1 MSITPVT
8 ARASVYALL
17 TDGTTVE
24 IRPARTDDLPAVQAM
39 HEGMSSNNSYLRFF
53 SLGQLSAEQEAARVC
68 RPSGADHA
76 ALLALCSG
84 QIVGVASYEVS
95 GHGPEAEIAIAVP
108 DNMHNR
114 GIGTLLLEHLVS
126 DAGLR
131 GITTFTASVL
141 TQNAEMQR
149 IFTDAGLSARR
160 QLEGGVIEF
169 TCDLPGD
176 DADPRWDPFLDAAA
190 DRERSADVASLR
202 HVFQPGSVA
211 VVGASRRMGTVGRA
225 ILHNI
230 VTAGYQGPIY
240 AVNPHAAHMEAVRC
254 VASVSALP
262 EPVDLA
268 VIAVPAA
275 AVPAVADECGRRG
288 VKALVVITAGLDT
301 PQGADLLAIC
311 RRFGMRLVGPNCFGI
326 AVPSIGLDATFAAR
340 HPEPGT
346 AGLVM
351 QSGGLGFA
359 LADRLSRLGL
369 GVSSFASIGNKYDIS
384 SNDMLMWWQQDG
396 KTKLAVLYIESFGN
410 PRKFARTARHVGR
423 TIPVLTVLAGRSAAG
438 QQAAASHTAA
448 VASPLATK
456 EALFRQAGIIATE
469 SLGELLDIAALLAT
483 QPVPAGSHV
492 AIVSNVGGAG
502 VLTADSCTEHGLVVH
517 RLSGETRRRLH
528 ALVPAG
534 GAVTGPVDTTATV
547 SEDSFRRCLEIV
559 AADRGVDAVIALVL
573 STAATGDL
581 VSAISSAD
589 VSVPLAA
596 VVLDQ
601 AEAVRLLPRAPSDA
615 AAAGQAGARAGENAG
630 AGEGEN
636 AGGAMTAQ
644 PTASVPC
651 YADPEMAAQ
660 AMALAA
666 GYGAWRA
673 RPPGHIHDFGDVATD
688 EARAL
693 IQAYLHRSPNGGWLP
708 PDQAA
713 ALLACYGIRLT
724 ELTPVS
730 SADEAVRV
738 AAGLGGPVVLKA
750 DVPGL
755 LHKTD
760 AGAVQLDL
768 RTELEIRRAWR
779 LLTSKF
785 GPRLRQVLLQPMI
798 SGGTEVIIGVAQEP
812 IFGPLIIFGLGG
824 VATDVLADHTAR
836 LAPLTDTDANELIHS
851 IRSAPLLLGHRGS
864 PAADLAA
871 LQETLLR
878 ISRLADDLPEIAELD
893 LNPVIARD
901 DGVFAVDT
909 RIRLT
914 PAKPRDLFLRK
925 LR

>member
-1 MSITPVT
+1 MVKP
-8 ARASVYALL
+8 
-17 TDGTTVE
+17 
-24 IRPARTDDLPAVQAM
+24 
-39 HEGMSSNNSYLRFF
+39 
-53 SLGQLSAEQEAARVC
+53 
-68 RPSGADHA
+68 
-76 ALLALCSG
+76 
-84 QIVGVASYEVS
+84 
-95 GHGPEAEIAIAVP
+95 
-108 DNMHNR
+108 
-114 GIGTLLLEHLVS
+114 
-126 DAGLR
+126 
-131 GITTFTASVL
+131 
-141 TQNAEMQR
+141 
-149 IFTDAGLSARR
+149 
-160 QLEGGVIEF
+160 GGGC
-169 TCDLPGD
+169 T
-176 DADPRWDPFLDAAA
+176 RWC
-190 DRERSADVASLR
+190 
-202 HVFQPGSVA
+202 Q
-211 VVGASRRMGTVGRA
+211 
-225 ILHNI
+225 
-230 VTAGYQGPIY
+230 
-240 AVNPHAAHMEAVRC
+240 
-254 VASVSALP
+254 
-262 EPVDLA
+262 
-268 VIAVPAA
+268 
-275 AVPAVADECGRRG
+275 
-288 VKALVVITAGLDT
+288 
-301 PQGADLLAIC
+301 
-311 RRFGMRLVGPNCFGI
+311 
-326 AVPSIGLDATFAAR
+326 
-340 HPEPGT
+340 
-346 AGLVM
+346 
-351 QSGGLGFA
+351 
-359 LADRLSRLGL
+359 
-369 GVSSFASIGNKYDIS
+369 
-384 SNDMLMWWQQDG
+384 
-396 KTKLAVLYIESFGN
+396 
-410 PRKFARTARHVGR
+410 
-423 TIPVLTVLAGRSAAG
+423 
-438 QQAAASHTAA
+438 
-448 VASPLATK
+448 
-456 EALFRQAGIIATE
+456 
-469 SLGELLDIAALLAT
+469 
-483 QPVPAGSHV
+483 
-492 AIVSNVGGAG
+492 
-502 VLTADSCTEHGLVVH
+502 
-517 RLSGETRRRLH
+517 
-528 ALVPAG
+528 AG

-601 AEAVRLLPRAPSDA
+601 AEAVRLLPRAPWD
-615 AAAGQAGARAGENAG
+615 AGQAGARAGENT
-630 AGEGEN
+630 GEG
-636 AGGAMTAQ
+636 GATAAH
-644 PTASVPC
+644 PTASVPS

-673 RPPGHIHDFGDVATD
+673 RPPGHIHDFSDVEAD

-693 IQAYLHRSPNGGWLP
+693 IQTYLHRSPNGGWLP
-708 PDQAA
+708 PDKAA

-738 AAGLGGPVVLKA
+738 AAGVGGPVVLKA

-812 IFGPLIIFGLGG
+812 TFGPLIIFGLGG
-824 VATDVLADHTAR
+824 IATDVLADHTAR

-864 PAADLAA
+864 PAADIAA

-893 LNPVIARD
+893 LNPVIARQ
-901 DGVFAVDT
+901 DGVFAVDV

>member
-24 IRPARTDDLPAVQAM
+24 IRAARTDDLPAVQAM

-53 SLGQLSAEQEAARVC
+53 NLSQLSAEQEATRVC

-84 QIVGVASYEVS
+84 RVVGVASYEVS
-95 GHGPEAEIAIAVP
+95 GHGPEAEIAFAVP

-131 GITTFTASVL
+131 GITTFTASVP

-149 IFTDAGLSARR
+149 VFSDAGLSARR
-160 QLEGGVIEF
+160 QLEGGVVEF

-230 VTAGYQGPIY
+230 VTAGYQGRIY

-268 VIAVPAA
+268 VVAVPAA

-311 RRFGMRLVGPNCFGI
+311 RRYGMRLVGPNCFGI

-369 GVSSFASIGNKYDIS
+369 GVSSFASIGNKFDIS

-438 QQAAASHTAA
+438 QQAAASHPAA
-448 VASPLATK
+448 VASPLVTR
-456 EALFRQAGIIATE
+456 EALFQQAGMIATE
-469 SLGELLDIAALLAT
+469 SLGELLDVAALLAT

-601 AEAVRLLPRAPSDA
+601 AEAVRLLPRARWD
-615 AAAGQAGARAGENAG
+615 AGQAGARAGKNAG
-630 AGEGEN
+630 EDAGMDTGEG
-636 AGGAMTAQ
+636 GATAAQ
-644 PTASVPC
+644 PTASVPS

-673 RPPGHIHDFGDVATD
+673 RPPGRIHDFSDVATD

-693 IQAYLHRSPNGGWLP
+693 IQTYLHRSPNGGWLP

-864 PAADLAA
+864 PAADLTA

-878 ISRLADDLPEIAELD
+878 ISRLGDDLPEIAELD
-893 LNPVIARD
+893 LNPVIARE

>member
-53 SLGQLSAEQEAARVC
+53 NFSQLSAEQEATRVC

-84 QIVGVASYEVS
+84 QVVGVASYEVS
-95 GHGPEAEIAIAVP
+95 GHGPAAEIAIAVP

-141 TQNAEMQR
+141 TQDAEMQR
-149 IFTDAGLSARR
+149 VFRDAGLSARR
-160 QLEGGVIEF
+160 QLDGGVIEF

-230 VTAGYQGPIY
+230 VTAGYQGRIY

-262 EPVDLA
+262 EAVDLA
-268 VIAVPAA
+268 VIAVPAV
-275 AVPAVADECGRRG
+275 AVSAVADECGRRG

-311 RRFGMRLVGPNCFGI
+311 RRYGMRLVGPNCFGI

-340 HPEPGT
+340 HPEPGA

-448 VASPLATK
+448 VASPLVTR
-456 EALFRQAGIIATE
+456 EALFQQAGIIATE
-469 SLGELLDIAALLAT
+469 SLGELLDVAALLAT

-547 SEDSFRRCLEIV
+547 SGDSFRRCLELV

-601 AEAVRLLPRAPSDA
+601 AEAVRLLPRAAQD
-615 AAAGQAGARAGENAG
+615 AGQAGQASAG
-630 AGEGEN
+630 AGEDTGE
-636 AGGAMTAQ
+636 GGATAAH
-644 PTASVPC
+644 PAASVPS

-673 RPPGHIHDFGDVATD
+673 RPPGRIHDFSDVATD

-693 IQAYLHRSPNGGWLP
+693 IQTYLHRSPNGGWLP
-708 PDQAA
+708 PDEAA

-836 LAPLTDTDANELIHS
+836 LAPLTDTGADELIHS

-878 ISRLADDLPEIAELD
+878 ISRLADDLPEVAELD
-893 LNPVIARD
+893 LNPVIARQ

>member
-1 MSITPVT
+1 MSMTPVT

-17 TDGTTVE
+17 SDGTTVE
-24 IRPARTDDLPAVQAM
+24 IRPARPDDLPAIRAM
-39 HEGMSSNNSYLRFF
+39 HEAMSSNNSYLRFF
-53 SLGQLSAEQEAARVC
+53 SLSQISAEQEAQRVC
-68 RPSGADHA
+68 RPPGPDHA
-76 ALLALCSG
+76 ALLAMCAG
-84 QIVGVASYEVS
+84 QIICVASYEVKDH
-95 GHGPEAEIAIAVP
+95 GHDAEIAIAVP
-108 DNMHNR
+108 DNMHGR

-126 DAGLR
+126 DAGQR
-131 GITTFTASVL
+131 GITAFTASVL
-141 TQNAEMQR
+141 SQNSEMLEVFR
-149 IFTDAGLSARR
+149 DAGLTAGR
-160 QLEGGVIEF
+160 QLENGVIEF
-169 TCDLPGD
+169 TCELAGD
-176 DADPRWDPFLDAAA
+176 DADPRWDPFPDATAS
-190 DRERSADVASLR
+190 RERSADVASLR
-202 HVFQPGSVA
+202 HVFQPASVA

-230 VTAGYQGPIY
+230 VTGGYQGRVY

-254 VASVSALP
+254 VPSVTALP

-268 VIAVPAA
+268 VIAVPPA
-275 AVPAVADECGRRG
+275 AVSAVADECGRRG

-311 RRFGMRLVGPNCFGI
+311 RRYGMRLVGPNCFGI

-359 LADRLSRLGL
+359 LADRLTRLGI

-384 SNDMLMWWQQDG
+384 SNDMLMWWQRDG

-423 TIPVLTVLAGRSAAG
+423 TMPVLTVAAGRSAAG
-438 QQAAASHTAA
+438 QQAAASHTVA
-448 VASPLATK
+448 VASPLVSR
-456 EALFRQAGIIATE
+456 EALFQQAGIIATD
-469 SLGELLDIAALLAT
+469 SLGELLDVAALLAT
-483 QPVPAGSHV
+483 QPVPAGPHV

-502 VLTADSCTEHGLVVH
+502 VLTADSCTEHGMIVH

-528 ALVPAG
+528 ALVPPG

-547 SEDSFRRCLEIV
+547 SENSFRRCLEIV

-581 VSAISSAD
+581 VAAIRSAD

-596 VVLDQ
+596 VVLEQ
-601 AEAVRLLPRAPSDA
+601 AETVRLLPRAVRET
-615 AAAGQAGARAGENAG
+615 GATDETGGA
-630 AGEGEN
+630 AGEGGQT
-636 AGGAMTAQ
+636 AGEGQAQ
-644 PTASVPC
+644 AAPRGTSIPS

-660 AMALAA
+660 AVARAA

-673 RPPGHIHDFGDVATD
+673 RPSGRIHEFSDVALD
-688 EARAL
+688 DARAL
-693 IQAYLHRSPNGGWLP
+693 IQDYLHHCPSGGWLP
-708 PDQAA
+708 PDKVAS
-713 ALLACYGIRLT
+713 LLACYGIRLT
-724 ELTPVS
+724 ELKPVS
-730 SADEAVRV
+730 SADEAVQV
-738 AAGLGGPVVLKA
+738 AAGIGGPVVLKA

-779 LLTSKF
+779 MLTSKF

-798 SGGTEVIIGVAQEP
+798 TGGTEVIIGVVQEP
-812 IFGPLIIFGLGG
+812 VFGPLVIFGLGG

-836 LAPLTDTDANELIHS
+836 LAPLTDTDADDLIHS

-864 PAADLAA
+864 PPADLPA
-871 LQETLLR
+871 LQESLLR

-893 LNPVIARD
+893 LNPVIARH
-901 DGVFAVDT
+901 DGVFAVDA
-909 RIRLT
+909 RIRLA
-914 PAKPRDLFLRK
+914 PAKPQDLFLRK

>member
-24 IRPARTDDLPAVQAM
+24 IRAARTDDLPAVKAM

-53 SLGQLSAEQEAARVC
+53 NLSQLSAEQEATRVC

-84 QIVGVASYEVS
+84 QIVGVASYEVA

-149 IFTDAGLSARR
+149 VFRDAGLSARR

-230 VTAGYQGPIY
+230 VTAGYQGRIY

-268 VIAVPAA
+268 VIAVPAV

-311 RRFGMRLVGPNCFGI
+311 RRYGMRLVGPNCFGI

-448 VASPLATK
+448 VASPLVTR
-456 EALFRQAGIIATE
+456 EALFQQAGIIATE
-469 SLGELLDIAALLAT
+469 SLGELLDVAALLAT

-601 AEAVRLLPRAPSDA
+601 AEAVRLLPRAPGTT
-615 AAAGQAGARAGENAG
+615 AAGQAGARAGENAG
-630 AGEGEN
+630 RGRGRED
-636 AGGAMTAQ
+636 GATAAQ
-644 PTASVPC
+644 PTASVPS

-673 RPPGHIHDFGDVATD
+673 RPPGRIHDFSDVATD

-693 IQAYLHRSPNGGWLP
+693 IQTYLHRSPNGGWLP

-893 LNPVIARD
+893 LNPVIARQ

>member
-1 MSITPVT
+1 MT
-8 ARASVYALL
+8 R
-17 TDGTTVE
+17 
-24 IRPARTDDLPAVQAM
+24 
-39 HEGMSSNNSYLRFF
+39 
-53 SLGQLSAEQEAARVC
+53 
-68 RPSGADHA
+68 
-76 ALLALCSG
+76 
-84 QIVGVASYEVS
+84 
-95 GHGPEAEIAIAVP
+95 
-108 DNMHNR
+108 
-114 GIGTLLLEHLVS
+114 
-126 DAGLR
+126 
-131 GITTFTASVL
+131 
-141 TQNAEMQR
+141 
-149 IFTDAGLSARR
+149 
-160 QLEGGVIEF
+160 
-169 TCDLPGD
+169 
-176 DADPRWDPFLDAAA
+176 
-190 DRERSADVASLR
+190 
-202 HVFQPGSVA
+202 
-211 VVGASRRMGTVGRA
+211 
-225 ILHNI
+225 
-230 VTAGYQGPIY
+230 
-240 AVNPHAAHMEAVRC
+240 
-254 VASVSALP
+254 
-262 EPVDLA
+262 
-268 VIAVPAA
+268 
-275 AVPAVADECGRRG
+275 
-288 VKALVVITAGLDT
+288 
-301 PQGADLLAIC
+301 
-311 RRFGMRLVGPNCFGI
+311 
-326 AVPSIGLDATFAAR
+326 
-340 HPEPGT
+340 
-346 AGLVM
+346 
-351 QSGGLGFA
+351 
-359 LADRLSRLGL
+359 
-369 GVSSFASIGNKYDIS
+369 
-384 SNDMLMWWQQDG
+384 
-396 KTKLAVLYIESFGN
+396 
-410 PRKFARTARHVGR
+410 
-423 TIPVLTVLAGRSAAG
+423 
-438 QQAAASHTAA
+438 
-448 VASPLATK
+448 
-456 EALFRQAGIIATE
+456 EALFQQAGIIATE
-469 SLGELLDIAALLAT
+469 SLGELLDVAALLAT

-547 SEDSFRRCLEIV
+547 SENSFRRCLEIV

-601 AEAVRLLPRAPSDA
+601 AEAVRLLPRAVPGGRARRARPA
-615 AAAGQAGARAGENAG
+615 APAGENAG
-630 AGEGEN
+630 QNTGEG
-636 AGGAMTAQ
+636 GATAAH
-644 PTASVPC
+644 PTASVPS

-673 RPPGHIHDFGDVATD
+673 RPPGRIHDFSDVATD

-693 IQAYLHRSPNGGWLP
+693 IQTYLHRSPNGGWLP
-708 PDQAA
+708 PDKAA

-893 LNPVIARD
+893 LNPVIARQ

>member
-24 IRPARTDDLPAVQAM
+24 IRPARTDDLPAMKAM
-39 HEGMSSNNSYLRFF
+39 HEGMSADNSYLRFF
-53 SLGQLSAEQEAARVC
+53 NFSQLSAEQEAARVC

-76 ALLALCSG
+76 ALLALCSD
-84 QIVGVASYEVS
+84 QVVGIASYEVND
-95 GHGPEAEIAIAVP
+95 HGPAAEIAIAVP

-114 GIGTLLLEHLVS
+114 GIGALLLEHLVS

-149 IFTDAGLSARR
+149 VFRDAGLSARR
-160 QLEGGVIEF
+160 QLDGGVIEF

-230 VTAGYQGPIY
+230 VTAGYQGRIY

-268 VIAVPAA
+268 VIAVPAV
-275 AVPAVADECGRRG
+275 AVSAVADECGRRG

-311 RRFGMRLVGPNCFGI
+311 RRYGMRLVGPNCFGI

-423 TIPVLTVLAGRSAAG
+423 TIPVLTVLASRSAAG

-448 VASPLATK
+448 VASPLVTR
-456 EALFRQAGIIATE
+456 EALFQQAGIIATE
-469 SLGELLDIAALLAT
+469 SLGELLDVAALLAT

-601 AEAVRLLPRAPSDA
+601 AEAVRLLPRAPWD
-615 AAAGQAGARAGENAG
+615 AGQAGAGAGENT
-630 AGEGEN
+630 GEG
-636 AGGAMTAQ
+636 GATAAH
-644 PTASVPC
+644 PAASVPS

-673 RPPGHIHDFGDVATD
+673 RPPGHIHDFSDVETD

-693 IQAYLHRSPNGGWLP
+693 IQTYLHRSPNGGWLP
-708 PDQAA
+708 PDKAA
-713 ALLACYGIRLT
+713 ALLARYGIRLT

-738 AAGLGGPVVLKA
+738 AAGVGGPVVLKA

-812 IFGPLIIFGLGG
+812 TFGPLIIFGLGG

-836 LAPLTDTDANELIHS
+836 LAPLTDTDAYELIHS

-893 LNPVIARD
+893 LNPVIARQ
-901 DGVFAVDT
+901 DGVFAVDV